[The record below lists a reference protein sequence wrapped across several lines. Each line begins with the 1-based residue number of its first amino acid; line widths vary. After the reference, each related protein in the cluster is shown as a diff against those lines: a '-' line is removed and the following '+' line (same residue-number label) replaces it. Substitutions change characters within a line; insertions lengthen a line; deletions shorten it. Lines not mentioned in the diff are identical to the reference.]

1 MSQVTFSRVVTQ
13 KLDWSGLR
21 KEVEF
26 GSSNGVVREEGVEE
40 YLRSLW
46 GQKVGRELN
55 MFIAEEKI

>member
-1 MSQVTFSRVVTQ
+1 MTQ